1 MNSIVLLVLRALL
14 LGLIQVL
21 ILNNIEIQWGLY
33 PMIYPL
39 VILMLPFEWSTT
51 TLMVSAF
58 GFGLFI
64 DAFSNTFGLHASSAV
79 LMAYFRPQIL
89 KLFSPRD
96 GYESQETSNINDL
109 GFGWFFGAYGLLLL
123 IHHTWFFTIEV
134 FRMNELLFIARK
146 IAISVPVSF
155 VIAAVAQFI
164 FMRKRRS

>member
-1 MNSIVLLVLRALL
+1 MNPIVLLFLRAIL

-21 ILNNIEIQWGLY
+21 ILNNSEIQWGLY

-39 VILMLPFEWSTT
+39 IIIMMPFEWSST
-51 TLMVSAF
+51 TLMIAAF
-58 GFGLFI
+58 CFGLFV

-79 LMAYFRPQIL
+79 LMAYFRPQVF

-96 GYESQETSNINDL
+96 GYENVETSSLSAL

-134 FRMNELLFIARK
+134 FQFNELVYILRK

-155 VIAAVAQFI
+155 VVSAVALFT
-164 FMRKRRS
+164 FMRRRS